1 MNVFARKRLPSK
13 RSKNRRFFHNFLKN
27 VERSGGFCRFSG
39 NMPSRSQDFSPKAHI
54 LWEIGPHSIAGEIT
68 CTSGSLPPPARRSGC
83 YIHSPRGF
91 PIRLARWGPCFI
103 SPAAGGVNPPGGR
116 VRLRR
121 TPGRRT
127 APMPLRGSQGPR
139 RGNYLYF
146 RLSITA
152 SSSHRLLYSFSAW
165 PLTQW

>member
-13 RSKNRRFFHNFLKN
+13 HSKNRRFFHKFSKN
-27 VERSGGFCRFSG
+27 VERYGGFCWFSE
-39 NMPSRSQDFSPKAHI
+39 NLPSCSQDFSPKAHS
-54 LWEIGPHSIAGEIT
+54 LWEIGRYSIAAGIIY
-68 CTSGSLPPPARRSGC
+68 TSGSPSPPARHSGC
-83 YIHSPRGF
+83 CTRSRRGF
-91 PIRLARWGPCFI
+91 PIRQAGWEPYFI
-103 SPAAGGVNPPGGR
+103 SPAVGGVNPPGGR

-121 TPGRRT
+121 TPERRT

-139 RGNYLYF
+139 RGNHLYF

-152 SSSHRLLYSFSAW
+152 SSSQRLLYSFSAW

>member
-1 MNVFARKRLPSK
+1 MLVFRESALLLPGFFPESAYFVGNWALFHCRGNHLYFRLSITA
-13 RSKNRRFFHNFLKN
+13 SSSQWFRRPFH
-27 VERSGGFCRFSG
+27 
-39 NMPSRSQDFSPKAHI
+39 
-54 LWEIGPHSIAGEIT
+54 WAGAGTPIFT
-68 CTSGSLPPPARRSGC
+68 CTSGSPSPPARHSGYCTRSR
-83 YIHSPRGF
+83 RGF
-91 PIRLARWGPCFI
+91 PIRQAGWEPCFI

-121 TPGRRT
+121 TPERRT

-152 SSSHRLLYSFSAW
+152 NSSHRLLYSFSAW